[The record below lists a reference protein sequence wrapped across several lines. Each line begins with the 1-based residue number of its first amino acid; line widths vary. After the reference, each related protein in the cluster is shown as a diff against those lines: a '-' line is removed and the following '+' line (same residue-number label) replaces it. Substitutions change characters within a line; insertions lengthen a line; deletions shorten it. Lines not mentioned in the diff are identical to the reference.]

1 MIVENND
8 FTDKVVLDLSR
19 TGGLCTLFALKGK
32 KKCWKEYIECI
43 DNNKTFN
50 FYYTVKAVK
59 SFVLV
64 GETDHEGVL
73 NFFQAN
79 QCYEKVILVRRLSE
93 VKAQVWTWLFIL
105 CTSYSGVYPRY

>member
-1 MIVENND
+1 MRVH
-8 FTDKVVLDLSR
+8 R
-19 TGGLCTLFALKGK
+19 T
-32 KKCWKEYIECI
+32 CI

-93 VKAQVWTWLFIL
+93 VKAQV
-105 CTSYSGVYPRY
+105 

>member
-1 MIVENND
+1 M
-8 FTDKVVLDLSR
+8 
-19 TGGLCTLFALKGK
+19 LKG
-32 KKCWKEYIECI
+32 IQCI
-43 DNNKTFN
+43 GNNKTFD
-50 FYYTVKAVK
+50 FTTVKAVK

-93 VKAQVWTWLFIL
+93 VKAQV
-105 CTSYSGVYPRY
+105 